1 MFFHLTKKC
10 FRYIIR
16 PMSKELRGVITLAE
30 KVLMTAE
37 GLQKLKE
44 ELEER
49 KTVKRK
55 EIKEAIKVARGYGDL
70 SENSEYDEA
79 KDSQAQNESRIA
91 EIEETLKHVEIIDE
105 TGSNDGV
112 NVGSKVKVYDVEFD
126 EEVVYKIVGSTEA
139 DPAQFKISNESPV
152 GAALIGHKVGDKV
165 VAITPMGTLE
175 FEIREIL

>member
-1 MFFHLTKKC
+1 M
-10 FRYIIR
+10 
-16 PMSKELRGVITLAE
+16 AD

-37 GLQKLKE
+37 GLAKLNQ

-49 KTVKRK
+49 KIVKRK

-79 KDSQAQNESRIA
+79 KDAQAQNEQRIA

-105 TGSNDGV
+105 TSSKDGV
-112 NVGSKVKVYDVEFD
+112 SVGSTVKVYDVEFE

-139 DPAQFKISNESPV
+139 DPAQSKISNESPV
-152 GAALIGHKVGDKV
+152 GAALLGHKVGDKV
-165 VAITPMGTLE
+165 TAVTPMGTLE
-175 FEIREIL
+175 FEIREIME

>member
-1 MFFHLTKKC
+1 M
-10 FRYIIR
+10 
-16 PMSKELRGVITLAE
+16 AD

-37 GLQKLKE
+37 GLQALQA

-79 KDSQAQNESRIA
+79 KDAQAQNEMRIS

-105 TGSNDGV
+105 SAGETDGV
-112 NVGSKVKVYDVEFD
+112 TIGCKVKVYDVEFD
-126 EEVVYKIVGSTEA
+126 EEVIYKIVGSTEA

-152 GAALIGHKVGDKV
+152 GSALLGKKLGDKV
-165 VAITPMGTLE
+165 TAVTPMGALE
-175 FEIREIL
+175 FEIREIIK

>member
-1 MFFHLTKKC
+1 M
-10 FRYIIR
+10 
-16 PMSKELRGVITLAE
+16 AE
-30 KVLMTAE
+30 QVLMTAE
-37 GLQKLKE
+37 GLAKLKE

-79 KDSQAQNESRIA
+79 KDAQAQNELRIS
-91 EIEETLKHVEIIDE
+91 EIEETLKHVVLIEE
-105 TGSNDGV
+105 NSGNDGV
-112 NVGSKVKVYDVEFD
+112 SVGSKVKVYDIEFD

-152 GAALIGHKVGDKV
+152 GSALLGHKVGDKV
-165 VAITPMGTLE
+165 TAVTPMGTLE
-175 FEIREIL
+175 FEVREIMKK

>member
-1 MFFHLTKKC
+1 M
-10 FRYIIR
+10 
-16 PMSKELRGVITLAE
+16 AE
-30 KVLMTAE
+30 QVLMTAE
-37 GLQKLKE
+37 GLQMLKN

-79 KDSQAQNESRIA
+79 KDAQAQNETRIS
-91 EIEETLKHVEIIDE
+91 EIEETLKHVVLIEE
-105 TGSNDGV
+105 NVSNDGV
-112 NVGSKVKVYDVEFD
+112 TIGCRVKVYDVEFD

-152 GAALIGHKVGDKV
+152 GAALLGHKVGDKI
-165 VAITPMGTLE
+165 VAVTPMGTLE
-175 FEIREIL
+175 FEVREILK

>member
-1 MFFHLTKKC
+1 M
-10 FRYIIR
+10 
-16 PMSKELRGVITLAE
+16 AE
-30 KVLMTAE
+30 QVLMTAE
-37 GLQKLKE
+37 GLAALQA

-79 KDSQAQNESRIA
+79 KDAQAQNELRIS
-91 EIEETLKHVEIIDE
+91 EIEETLKHVVLIDE
-105 TGSNDGV
+105 NSVQDGV
-112 NVGSKVKVYDVEFD
+112 SVGSRVKVYDVEFD

-152 GAALIGHKVGDKV
+152 GSALLGHKVGDKV
-165 VAITPMGTLE
+165 AAVTPMGTLE
-175 FEIREIL
+175 FEIREIVK

>member
-1 MFFHLTKKC
+1 M
-10 FRYIIR
+10 
-16 PMSKELRGVITLAE
+16 AD

-37 GLQKLKE
+37 GLAALQA

-49 KTVKRK
+49 KTTKRK

-79 KDSQAQNESRIA
+79 KDAQAQNETRIS
-91 EIEETLKHVEIIDE
+91 EIEETLKHVELIDE
-105 TGSNDGV
+105 TATNDGIT
-112 NVGSKVKVYDVEFD
+112 VGSRVKVYDIEFD

-152 GAALIGHKVGDKV
+152 GSALLGHKVGDKITAV
-165 VAITPMGTLE
+165 TPMGTLE
-175 FEIREIL
+175 FEVREIIK

>member
-1 MFFHLTKKC
+1 ML
-10 FRYIIR
+10 
-16 PMSKELRGVITLAE
+16 MAE
-30 KVLMTAE
+30 QVLMTAE
-37 GLQKLKE
+37 GLAALQA

-79 KDSQAQNESRIA
+79 KDAQAQNELRIS
-91 EIEETLKHVEIIDE
+91 EIEETLKHVVLIDE
-105 TGSNDGV
+105 NSVQDGV
-112 NVGSKVKVYDVEFD
+112 SVGSRVKVYDVEFD

-152 GAALIGHKVGDKV
+152 GSALLGHKVGDKV
-165 VAITPMGTLE
+165 AAVTPMGTLE
-175 FEIREIL
+175 FEIREIVK

>member
-1 MFFHLTKKC
+1 M
-10 FRYIIR
+10 
-16 PMSKELRGVITLAE
+16 AD

-37 GLQKLKE
+37 GLEKLNQ

-79 KDSQAQNESRIA
+79 KDAQAQNEMRIA
-91 EIEETLKHVEIIDE
+91 EIEETLKHVEIINE
-105 TGSNDGV
+105 ASSASDGV
-112 NVGSKVKVYDVEFD
+112 TIGSKVKVFDIEFD
-126 EEVVYKIVGSTEA
+126 EEVTYKIVGSTEA

-152 GAALIGHKVGDKV
+152 GAALLGKKVGDKV
-165 VAITPMGTLE
+165 TAVTPMGTLE
-175 FEIREIL
+175 FEIREIIK

>member
-1 MFFHLTKKC
+1 M
-10 FRYIIR
+10 
-16 PMSKELRGVITLAE
+16 AE
-30 KVLMTAE
+30 QILMTAE

-79 KDSQAQNESRIA
+79 KDAQAQNETRIS
-91 EIEETLKHVEIIDE
+91 EIEETLKHAVLIDE
-105 TGSNDGV
+105 NATNDGV
-112 NVGSKVKVYDVEFD
+112 GVGSKVRVYDVEFD

-139 DPAQFKISNESPV
+139 DPGQFKISNESPV
-152 GAALIGHKVGDKV
+152 GAALLGHKVGERITAV
-165 VAITPMGTLE
+165 TPMGMLE
-175 FEIREIL
+175 FEIKEIMK